1 MSFSTDVKE
10 EICRQKLERKCCALA
25 ESFGVLLFC
34 HTFSPDTI
42 RISTTNAPFMAR
54 LPKLF
59 KKAFGLTFDVLPPEA
74 ASGRRSLLISDRQ
87 KISAVYSAFGWD
99 ASTAVSHHVNYAV
112 LEEECCRIAFLRGA
126 FLAGGSVTDP
136 DLRFHL
142 ELATVHHSV
151 ARECVSLMQ
160 ELGFQPRLSE
170 RSGNTLL
177 YFKQS
182 DAIADLLT
190 IIGAP
195 VTSMRVMTAKVD
207 KEMRNTVTRRSHEH
221 GNGDHHP
228 HRILYLHREKEEQEQ
243 ATFREEPVV
252 SDKYPH
258 QGAAR
263 TDNRIVGQAKE
274 AHGDAENRSDNA
286 AEHVHPGKMLR
297 AHPLSDLVAEHP
309 EHQHVEQEMPEVH
322 MHKHVGKVTPDLE
335 RARREKR
342 PEEGNIIA
350 EAAIPR
356 SRDIQVEPHNSANQ
370 EGQQEHDQVRNQQY
384 ADWLG

>member
-1 MSFSTDVKE
+1 MSFSADVKE

-42 RISTTNAPFMAR
+42 RISTANAPFMAR

-99 ASTAVSHHVNYAV
+99 ASTAVSHHVNYAI

-207 KEMRNTVTRRSHEH
+207 KKMRNTVTRQINCDSA
-221 GNGDHHP
+221 NAD
-228 HRILYLHREKEEQEQ
+228 KTVSAAQEQ
-243 ATFREEPVV
+243 
-252 SDKYPH
+252 
-258 QGAAR
+258 
-263 TDNRIVGQAKE
+263 
-274 AHGDAENRSDNA
+274 
-286 AEHVHPGKMLR
+286 L
-297 AHPLSDLVAEHP
+297 
-309 EHQHVEQEMPEVH
+309 
-322 MHKHVGKVTPDLE
+322 
-335 RARREKR
+335 
-342 PEEGNIIA
+342 
-350 EAAIPR
+350 AAIRRYSARYGLDTLP
-356 SRDIQVEPHNSANQ
+356 EPLKDAALLRITNPAASL
-370 EGQQEHDQVRNQQY
+370 
-384 ADWLG
+384 ADLARLSSPPVTKSCLSHRLKKIISLADEK

>member
-1 MSFSTDVKE
+1 MSFSADVKE

-42 RISTTNAPFMAR
+42 RISTANAPFMAR

-99 ASTAVSHHVNYAV
+99 ASTAVSHHVNYAI

-195 VTSMRVMTAKVD
+195 VTSMRVLTAKVD
-207 KEMRNTVTRRSHEH
+207 KEMRNTVTRQINCDSA
-221 GNGDHHP
+221 NAD
-228 HRILYLHREKEEQEQ
+228 KTVSAAQEQ
-243 ATFREEPVV
+243 
-252 SDKYPH
+252 
-258 QGAAR
+258 
-263 TDNRIVGQAKE
+263 
-274 AHGDAENRSDNA
+274 
-286 AEHVHPGKMLR
+286 L
-297 AHPLSDLVAEHP
+297 
-309 EHQHVEQEMPEVH
+309 
-322 MHKHVGKVTPDLE
+322 
-335 RARREKR
+335 
-342 PEEGNIIA
+342 
-350 EAAIPR
+350 AAIRRYSARYGLDTLP
-356 SRDIQVEPHNSANQ
+356 EPLKDAALLRITNPAASL
-370 EGQQEHDQVRNQQY
+370 
-384 ADWLG
+384 ADHARLSSPPVTKSCLSHRLKKIISLADEKQR

>member
-1 MSFSTDVKE
+1 MSFSADVKE

-42 RISTTNAPFMAR
+42 RISTANAPFMAR

-59 KKAFGLTFDVLPPEA
+59 KKAFSLNFDVLPPEA

-99 ASTAVSHHVNYAV
+99 ASTAVSHHVNYAI

-195 VTSMRVMTAKVD
+195 VTSMRVLTAKVD
-207 KEMRNTVTRRSHEH
+207 KEMRNTVTRQINCDSA
-221 GNGDHHP
+221 NAD
-228 HRILYLHREKEEQEQ
+228 KTVSAAQEQ
-243 ATFREEPVV
+243 
-252 SDKYPH
+252 
-258 QGAAR
+258 
-263 TDNRIVGQAKE
+263 
-274 AHGDAENRSDNA
+274 
-286 AEHVHPGKMLR
+286 L
-297 AHPLSDLVAEHP
+297 
-309 EHQHVEQEMPEVH
+309 
-322 MHKHVGKVTPDLE
+322 
-335 RARREKR
+335 
-342 PEEGNIIA
+342 
-350 EAAIPR
+350 AAIRRYSARYGLDTLP
-356 SRDIQVEPHNSANQ
+356 EPLKDAALLRITNPAASL
-370 EGQQEHDQVRNQQY
+370 
-384 ADWLG
+384 ADHARLSSPPVTKSCLSHRLKKIISLADEK

>member
-1 MSFSTDVKE
+1 MSFSADVKE

-42 RISTTNAPFMAR
+42 RISTANAPFMAR

-207 KEMRNTVTRRSHEH
+207 KEMRNTVTRQINCDSA
-221 GNGDHHP
+221 NAD
-228 HRILYLHREKEEQEQ
+228 KTVSAAQEQ
-243 ATFREEPVV
+243 
-252 SDKYPH
+252 
-258 QGAAR
+258 
-263 TDNRIVGQAKE
+263 
-274 AHGDAENRSDNA
+274 
-286 AEHVHPGKMLR
+286 L
-297 AHPLSDLVAEHP
+297 
-309 EHQHVEQEMPEVH
+309 
-322 MHKHVGKVTPDLE
+322 
-335 RARREKR
+335 
-342 PEEGNIIA
+342 
-350 EAAIPR
+350 AAIRRYSARYGLDTLP
-356 SRDIQVEPHNSANQ
+356 EPLKDAVLLRITNPAASL
-370 EGQQEHDQVRNQQY
+370 
-384 ADWLG
+384 ADLARLSSPPVTKSCLSHRLKKIISLADEK

>member
-1 MSFSTDVKE
+1 MSFSADVKE

-42 RISTTNAPFMAR
+42 RISTANAPFMAR

-59 KKAFGLTFDVLPPEA
+59 KNAFGLTFDVLPPEA

-195 VTSMRVMTAKVD
+195 VTSMRVLTAKVD
-207 KEMRNTVTRRSHEH
+207 KEMRNTVTRQINCDSA
-221 GNGDHHP
+221 NAD
-228 HRILYLHREKEEQEQ
+228 KTVSAAQEQ
-243 ATFREEPVV
+243 
-252 SDKYPH
+252 
-258 QGAAR
+258 
-263 TDNRIVGQAKE
+263 
-274 AHGDAENRSDNA
+274 
-286 AEHVHPGKMLR
+286 L
-297 AHPLSDLVAEHP
+297 
-309 EHQHVEQEMPEVH
+309 
-322 MHKHVGKVTPDLE
+322 
-335 RARREKR
+335 
-342 PEEGNIIA
+342 
-350 EAAIPR
+350 AAIRRYSARYGLDTLP
-356 SRDIQVEPHNSANQ
+356 EPLKDAALLRITNPAASLADLALRPQ
-370 EGQQEHDQVRNQQY
+370 AYSLPPTPY
-384 ADWLG
+384 ALLPIP

>member
-1 MSFSTDVKE
+1 MSFSADVKE

-42 RISTTNAPFMAR
+42 RISTANAPFMAR

-59 KKAFGLTFDVLPPEA
+59 KKAFGLTFDVLPPET

-99 ASTAVSHHVNYAV
+99 ASTAVSHHVNYAI

-170 RSGNTLL
+170 RSGHTLL

-207 KEMRNTVTRRSHEH
+207 KEMRNTVTRQINCDSA
-221 GNGDHHP
+221 NAD
-228 HRILYLHREKEEQEQ
+228 KTVSAAQEQ
-243 ATFREEPVV
+243 
-252 SDKYPH
+252 
-258 QGAAR
+258 
-263 TDNRIVGQAKE
+263 
-274 AHGDAENRSDNA
+274 
-286 AEHVHPGKMLR
+286 L
-297 AHPLSDLVAEHP
+297 
-309 EHQHVEQEMPEVH
+309 
-322 MHKHVGKVTPDLE
+322 
-335 RARREKR
+335 
-342 PEEGNIIA
+342 
-350 EAAIPR
+350 AAIRRYSARYGLDTLP
-356 SRDIQVEPHNSANQ
+356 EPLKDAALLRITNPAASL
-370 EGQQEHDQVRNQQY
+370 
-384 ADWLG
+384 ADLARLSSPPVTKSCLSHRLKKIISLADEK

>member
-1 MSFSTDVKE
+1 MSFSADVKE

-42 RISTTNAPFMAR
+42 RISTANAPFMAR

-207 KEMRNTVTRRSHEH
+207 KEMRNTVTRQINCDSA
-221 GNGDHHP
+221 NAD
-228 HRILYLHREKEEQEQ
+228 KTVSAAQEQ
-243 ATFREEPVV
+243 
-252 SDKYPH
+252 
-258 QGAAR
+258 
-263 TDNRIVGQAKE
+263 
-274 AHGDAENRSDNA
+274 
-286 AEHVHPGKMLR
+286 L
-297 AHPLSDLVAEHP
+297 
-309 EHQHVEQEMPEVH
+309 
-322 MHKHVGKVTPDLE
+322 
-335 RARREKR
+335 
-342 PEEGNIIA
+342 
-350 EAAIPR
+350 AAIRRYSARYGLDTLP
-356 SRDIQVEPHNSANQ
+356 EPLKDAALLRITNPAASL
-370 EGQQEHDQVRNQQY
+370 
-384 ADWLG
+384 ADLARLSSPSVTKSCLSHRLKKIISLADKK